1 MSIRYL
7 IDPNR
12 QAANRFDREL
22 LQALVST
29 HELKAESTQPLREA
43 STRWQTFYNTFA
55 RVLYAPRIQVFH
67 GKIKDYKPHPLQ
79 WNILCQPDHLPSPEA
94 YDEVWSF
101 SDIDR
106 ERYQNQGC
114 PLDKLH
120 CFEGFVPDPEGLK
133 SDAESPIALEG
144 ERMIF
149 CSLRQLNNLEA
160 IFTDYLQTQEN
171 NASVMLALHLDVS
184 TDDAEAAETQLIASL
199 EKSTQA
205 LQLDMDSLNIG
216 TFIGPLSE
224 EAYLACL
231 DQSTALW
238 WPQSFFQAQEAKA
251 LGCLCLG
258 GPYGDENPGSTT
270 QTATTAPDPNFFNAL
285 GARLHQLLNSVDFG
299 AREAAYQ
306 QEKSLEQQGRKQ
318 KYSLFHSDYD
328 SAELKA
334 RRNWHA
340 TYARE
345 FKDCPGDVLDI
356 GSGSG
361 LFLEIMRDDLQQ
373 PAFGIDPDEDMVK
386 VCQNLGLSVVQG
398 DERKL
403 SAFQMD
409 TLGGIHAS
417 HIIEHVD
424 GSRAIDLVEN
434 AFRVLR
440 PGGLLLI
447 RTPNWRNDTVRQE
460 GFWLDITHIR
470 PYPLPLL
477 KQVLQDAG
485 FTVTK
490 EGFETFGWNDTY
502 ILGQK
507 PLTSSTDA
515 PGEV

>member
-7 IDPNR
+7 IDPTR

-22 LQALVST
+22 LQAFLSE
-29 HELKAESTQPLREA
+29 HELKAESTRPLREA
-43 STRWQTFYNTFA
+43 SETWQTFYSTFSKI
-55 RVLYAPRIQVFH
+55 LYTPRIQVFH
-67 GKIKDYKPHPLQ
+67 GQIENYVYHPLQ
-79 WNILCQPDHLPSPEA
+79 WNILCQPDHLPTSD
-94 YDEVWSF
+94 YDEIWSF
-101 SDIDR
+101 SAADHT
-106 ERYQNQGC
+106 RYLHLGC
-114 PLDKLH
+114 PPDKLVK
-120 CFEGFVPDPEGLK
+120 FEGFTPEAAAL
-133 SDAESPIALEG
+133 SSNAELPIALEG
-144 ERMIF
+144 ESMIF
-149 CSLRQLNNLEA
+149 CSIRQLTDLDQ
-160 IFTDYLQTQEN
+160 ILTDYLTTQGSDP
-171 NASVMLALHLDVS
+171 SVMLALHLDVEA
-184 TDDAEAAETQLIASL
+184 DAAEAAEVLLLDSL

-205 LQLDMDSLNIG
+205 LTIDMDALNIG

-231 DQSTALW
+231 QQSKALW
-238 WPQSFFQAQEAKA
+238 WAQSFFQAQEARALEKA
-251 LGCLCLG
+251 CIG
-258 GPYGDENPGSTT
+258 GPYAAQT
-270 QTATTAPDPNFFNAL
+270 QITASGADFFTALSAH
-285 GARLHQLLNSVDFG
+285 LHQRLNSVDF
-299 AREAAYQ
+299 ATREAAYQ
-306 QEKSLEQQGRKQ
+306 QTKAMDQQGRKQ
-318 KYSLFHSDYD
+318 KYSLFHSDYNSD
-328 SAELKA
+328 ELKA

-373 PAFGIDPDEDMVK
+373 PAFGIDPDGDMVK
-386 VCQNLGLSVVQG
+386 LCHKLGLNVLEG
-398 DERKL
+398 DERNL
-403 SAFQMD
+403 SDFQMD
-409 TLGGIHAS
+409 ALGGIHAS

-424 GSRAIDLVEN
+424 GSRAIALVEN

-447 RTPNWRNDTVRQE
+447 RTPNWRNETVRHE

-485 FTVTK
+485 FTITK

-507 PLTSSTDA
+507 PLTPLSSDS
-515 PGEV
+515 PGEMQ

>member
-340 TYARE
+340 TYAISDLAQDCFSKLCETIYSSQPLVLSPMKTWSKFAKIWDSAWYRVMSE
-345 FKDCPGDVLDI
+345 SSALFKWTPSAAFTPLT
-356 GSGSG
+356 SSNTWT
-361 LFLEIMRDDLQQ
+361 DL
-373 PAFGIDPDEDMVK
+373 A
-386 VCQNLGLSVVQG
+386 
-398 DERKL
+398 
-403 SAFQMD
+403 
-409 TLGGIHAS
+409 
-417 HIIEHVD
+417 
-424 GSRAIDLVEN
+424 
-434 AFRVLR
+434 
-440 PGGLLLI
+440 LLI
-447 RTPNWRNDTVRQE
+447 WWRMPFASCVPAAFCSNWRNDTVRQE